1 MSKILFSFL
10 FFIFIFSSLRLTAQ
24 YSITRGGTVAEIATP
39 ATGVTS
45 VTSLGDDNS
54 AGPYNIGFSFNFY
67 TTAYTQFYIGSN
79 GLISFGSGRSGNYGD
94 ALPNAGNYNSITF
107 CRC

>member
-1 MSKILFSFL
+1 MKKILFFTL
-10 FFIFIFSSLRLTAQ
+10 IFILGSLKITAQ
-24 YSITRGGTVAEIATP
+24 YSITRGGIIAEIPTP

-79 GLISFGSGRSGNYGD
+79 GLISFGLGKTIAVVCVFTD
-94 ALPNAGNYNSITF
+94 DMNSN
-107 CRC
+107 RL